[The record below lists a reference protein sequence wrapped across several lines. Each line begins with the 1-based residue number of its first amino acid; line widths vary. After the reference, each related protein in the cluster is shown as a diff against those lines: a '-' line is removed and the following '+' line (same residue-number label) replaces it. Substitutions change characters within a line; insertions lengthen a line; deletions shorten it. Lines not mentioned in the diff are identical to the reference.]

1 MYKMGLSEEKA
12 LLELMMQEFNIKKL
26 EVRLLEIDE
35 EKIKIQESISLQRER
50 LAELKGGNE

>member
-12 LLELMMQEFNIKKL
+12 LLELMMMEFNIKKL

-35 EKIKIQESISLQRER
+35 EKLKIGESISLQKER